1 MGFEYDSDRLFGV
14 WGGDRREPRRMVYFS
29 ATTRGMIGVRERRI
43 EGKGVFT
50 VFRGGVDLK
59 VESEVYSVSGR
70 LVFRGEGRVSLPAG
84 VYFVK
89 VGGRVFK
96 VVVR

>member
-43 EGKGVFT
+43 GGKGVFT

-59 VESEVYSVSGR
+59 VESSVSGR
-70 LVFRGEGRVSLPAG
+70 LVFRGKGRVSLPAG

-89 VGGRVFK
+89 VGGKVFK
-96 VVVR
+96 TVVR

>member
-1 MGFEYDSDRLFGV
+1 MG
-14 WGGDRREPRRMVYFS
+14 
-29 ATTRGMIGVRERRI
+29 
-43 EGKGVFT
+43 
-50 VFRGGVDLK
+50 
-59 VESEVYSVSGR
+59 EVYSVSGR

-89 VGGRVFK
+89 VGGRVFR